1 MTQDQTHALYI
12 FAGIVALA
20 FLFRRREA
28 IAHAI
33 RGTII
38 ASVCAGVAFFLLW
51 KYGLSPLAAY
61 ISALVVGVLI
71 RRAEP
76 RRTRYVSSRA
86 KRQAIAKF
94 EKRTG
99 KSFNKRIHEFDHVLP
114 HSRGGGNAEDN
125 IQVLTK
131 KKNRSKGANARWKDD
146 EDD

>member
-1 MTQDQTHALYI
+1 MA
-12 FAGIVALA
+12 FA

-38 ASVCAGVAFFLLW
+38 AAVCAGVAFLLLW
-51 KYGLSPLAAY
+51 KAGLSPLAAY

-76 RRTRYVSSRA
+76 RRSRYISTRA

-94 EKRTG
+94 EKETG
-99 KSFNKRIHEFDHVLP
+99 KSFNRRIHELDHVLP

-131 KKNRSKGANARWKDD
+131 KQNRSKGAKRRWKDE
-146 EDD
+146 ED